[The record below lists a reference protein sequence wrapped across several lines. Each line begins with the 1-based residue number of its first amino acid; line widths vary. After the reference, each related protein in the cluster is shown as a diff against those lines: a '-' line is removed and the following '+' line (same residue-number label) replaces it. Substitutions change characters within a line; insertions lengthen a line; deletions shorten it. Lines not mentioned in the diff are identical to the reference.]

1 MPSGVVGLA
10 AGHVAKRADF
20 GDETASKGAQQ
31 VANWVVRSSD
41 NSGMPFVIVDKIN
54 AKIFVFDSNGLL
66 LGAAPVLLGLAI
78 GDGSV
83 PGIGDRK
90 LSTLLDSERTT
101 PAVRFVASL
110 DHNLHGKEIFW
121 VDYDAAISLH
131 PVITTIVKD
140 RRLQRL
146 ASPSPLKRR
155 ISYSCINVP
164 SKFYANVVSRA
175 FSGTQGIVYV
185 LPEVRSI
192 EDVSASYSAE
202 AGTQLPAA
210 NGSTQ
215 SHLAS
220 LPGVSSAQ

>member
-1 MPSGVVGLA
+1 MDLA
-10 AGHVAKRADF
+10 AGLVAKRAVF

-41 NSGMPFVIVDKIN
+41 NSGVPFVIVDKIN

-121 VDYDAAISLH
+121 VDYDAAISLY
-131 PVITTIVKD
+131 PVITTILKNQ
-140 RRLQRL
+140 RLQRL
-146 ASPSPLKRR
+146 ASPSPLERR
-155 ISYSCINVP
+155 ISYGCINVP

-215 SHLAS
+215 SQLAS